1 MALRVSLWPRQPD
14 LVIVRSEQPQDAES
28 VVALHDAAFAVPDK
42 PGPTVESV
50 LLRRLRTDGDL
61 LAGLCFVAAEDE
73 TLLGHVACSRG
84 FVGDIGCVALGPIGV
99 LPARQRAGVG
109 SALMRAVL
117 EAAEAAGEPAVFLL
131 GEPAYYARFGFVP
144 ASARGVGAPDPAWG
158 DYFQVRVLSRWDP
171 ALTVGFRYPP
181 AFDVG

>member
-1 MALRVSLWPRQPD
+1 MALRISPWSRQPG
-14 LVIVRSEQPQDAES
+14 LVIVRTEQPQDAES
-28 VVALHDAAFAVPDK
+28 VAALHDAAFAVPDE

-61 LAGLCFVAAEDE
+61 LAGLCFVAAEDG
-73 TLLGHVACSRG
+73 TLMGHVACSRG

-117 EAAEAAGEPAVFLL
+117 EAAAAAGEPAVFLL
-131 GEPAYYARFGFVP
+131 GEPADYSRFGFEP
-144 ASARGVGAPDPAWG
+144 ASAHSITAPDPGWG
-158 DYFQVRVLSRWDP
+158 DYFQVRVLSSWDP
-171 ALTVGFRYPP
+171 TLTGVFRYPP